1 MVTEHQSS
9 PFWSPD
15 CFNWVHA
22 QLIFLYFPKYF
33 LNICLRQETLLVAWG
48 VLSAWIAHAV
58 PPMWVPTASSCSI
71 PRPPLISSPP
81 WSFFQSGKVSFP
93 CAIYP
98 LYLFS
103 QPPICSF
110 PANLL
115 SYSTGSGFRNK
126 TQKFL
131 EVTSFYPNI
140 YLPWGIESTPSLSE
154 RNRKEK
160 LKCFRSWGR
169 TTLQIQ
175 LYSRNKHFTLQMKLH
190 SGSDHWMATIYVC
203 KELIFFQ
210 FALVLLWAFLVARRI
225 YLGRIWRPVLFV
237 DSCLESLLVLKINSP
252 WC

>member
-160 LKCFRSWGR
+160 STELSDTKSYFIIFCTHSSLVIPSSSFLIIPWEIFWGL
-169 TTLQIQ
+169 LQK
-175 LYSRNKHFTLQMKLH
+175 S
-190 SGSDHWMATIYVC
+190 S
-203 KELIFFQ
+203 
-210 FALVLLWAFLVARRI
+210 
-225 YLGRIWRPVLFV
+225 
-237 DSCLESLLVLKINSP
+237 
-252 WC
+252 